1 MLTLKNLVRNL
12 VEFTI
17 FLFVLCGDH
26 RLVSVVRQGIQAD
39 LPYVADL
46 LHLLRVGVDRLLVAV
61 ARVVGHCFARFGVG
75 VLEVRFFEVD
85 ALSDRIAVGA
95 LRGGVVFENLL
106 QNLRLLDPAHAD
118 FFQAQRVL
126 GIAHR
131 AQLRC
136 PTRWLPFLGECV
148 RLINRPR

>member
-1 MLTLKNLVRNL
+1 VSANQ
-12 VEFTI
+12 
-17 FLFVLCGDH
+17 
-26 RLVSVVRQGIQAD
+26 RLVILLGQGFQSD

-106 QNLRLLDPAHAD
+106 QNLRLLGPAHAD

-131 AQLRC
+131 AQFLG
-136 PTRWLPFLGECV
+136 PTR
-148 RLINRPR
+148 

>member
-1 MLTLKNLVRNL
+1 LLALKYLLR
-12 VEFTI
+12 
-17 FLFVLCGDH
+17 FVGLGRLEVSANQ
-26 RLVSVVRQGIQAD
+26 RLVILVGQGLQSD
-39 LPYVADL
+39 LPHVADL

-106 QNLRLLDPAHAD
+106 QNLRLLGPAHAD

-131 AQLRC
+131 AQ
-136 PTRWLPFLGECV
+136 FLG
-148 RLINRPR
+148 PTG